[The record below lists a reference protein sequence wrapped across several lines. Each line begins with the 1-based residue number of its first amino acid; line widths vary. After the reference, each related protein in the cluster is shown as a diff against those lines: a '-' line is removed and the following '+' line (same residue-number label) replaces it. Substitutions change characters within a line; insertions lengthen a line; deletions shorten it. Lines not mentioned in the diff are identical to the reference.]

1 MYTHQSSRYCKIT
14 WFTRLRLFFICFV
27 LILVSSHSPLYAA
40 SSLDELVLIPK
51 DHNCQ
56 VKISTIQ
63 AIQTS
68 PNIQTKNINQLKN
81 WQNVKLPD
89 FWENRWKNYSGI
101 VWYRILWSKA
111 CQTSQTEPLALNIDS
126 INMAGEVYL
135 NQHLIW
141 RDKNLV
147 EPLSRSWN
155 MPRYWVLPNSELK
168 RGQNEILIRVIGVA
182 TQSPGL
188 GNVYI
193 GTPHAIIEQNSKYV
207 FEHRT
212 LYFINLVI
220 SLTLGAIAFLVWL
233 LRRKDSTFGW
243 FALASLLWGL
253 FISNILTTETYP
265 FFHTLQ
271 LARINMLF
279 LVGYVIS
286 FTIYTWRFAGKKYN
300 KTEKILWL
308 IGLIGVIVLFIV
320 SPAYLGLVLFSL
332 FLFAVIV
339 FLGCCFF
346 YQWIAYKT
354 PKADIRFLAL
364 ILLGFIGIN
373 VHDVYLILTQ
383 NTEHTYITPFAAPLT
398 ALAISMIL
406 AWRIAQNVNHIE
418 EFNQTLTQSV
428 ERVSADLKN
437 SLDKKHQLEIE
448 NMRLQERLSLSHE
461 LHDGLGGS
469 LVRSMILVDKQDKI
483 DKQHVLSIL
492 KLLRNDL
499 RQVIDSGSTIGA
511 KVPETP
517 VIWASSI
524 RRRFVQLFEE
534 LKIESEWQLAEQWL
548 KEPTALQCLTL
559 ARVVEEALTNIIKHS
574 HATLV
579 KVSLFQEYQQ
589 LILEIEDNGVGF
601 DPSSVQQGLHVG
613 LQSMQVRVNR
623 IGGTF
628 EIHSE
633 MGQTLIR
640 VKL

>member
-1 MYTHQSSRYCKIT
+1 M
-14 WFTRLRLFFICFV
+14 
-27 LILVSSHSPLYAA
+27 P
-40 SSLDELVLIPK
+40 
-51 DHNCQ
+51 
-56 VKISTIQ
+56 
-63 AIQTS
+63 
-68 PNIQTKNINQLKN
+68 
-81 WQNVKLPD
+81 
-89 FWENRWKNYSGI
+89 
-101 VWYRILWSKA
+101 
-111 CQTSQTEPLALNIDS
+111 QTEPLALNIDS
-126 INMAGEVYL
+126 INMAGEIYL
-135 NQHLIW
+135 NKQLIW
-141 RDKNLV
+141 RDKNLT

-168 RGQNEILIRVIGVA
+168 QGQNEILIRVIGVA

-253 FISNILTTETYP
+253 FISNILATETYP

-271 LARINMLF
+271 LAKINMLF

-308 IGLIGVIVLFIV
+308 IGLISVIVLFIV

-332 FLFAVIV
+332 FLFAIIV

-373 VHDVYLILTQ
+373 IHDVYLILTQ

-448 NMRLQERLSLSHE
+448 NMRLQERLNLSHE

-534 LKIESEWQLAEQWL
+534 LEIESEWKLAEQWL

-589 LILEIEDNGVGF
+589 LILELEDNGVGF
-601 DPSSVQQGLHVG
+601 DPSTVQQGLHVG

>member
-1 MYTHQSSRYCKIT
+1 MYTHQGSRYCKIT
-14 WFTRLRLFFICFV
+14 WFARLKSFFSCCLFM
-27 LILVSSHSPLYAA
+27 LVGSIAQIHA
-40 SSLDELVLIPK
+40 SSLNELVLLPK
-51 DHNCQ
+51 DHNCH
-56 VKISTIQ
+56 VNIINIQ
-63 AIQTS
+63 SIQTS
-68 PNIQTKNINQLKN
+68 PDTQISDINKLTN
-81 WQNVKLPD
+81 WQTVKLPD

-135 NQHLIW
+135 NKQLIW
-141 RDKNLV
+141 RDKNLT

-168 RGQNEILIRVIGVA
+168 QGENEFLIRVVGIS

-188 GNVYI
+188 GKVYI

-253 FISNILTTETYP
+253 FISNILATETYP
-265 FFHTLQ
+265 FLYTLQ
-271 LARINMLF
+271 LAKINMLF

-286 FTIYTWRFAGKKYN
+286 FTIYTWRFAGKKY
-300 KTEKILWL
+300 KKIENLLWL
-308 IGLIGVIVLFIV
+308 TGFIGGVGLFIAPSSYIGLILF
-320 SPAYLGLVLFSL
+320 LL
-332 FLFAVIV
+332 FLFVTIV
-339 FLGCCFF
+339 FLACCIF

-373 VHDVYLILTQ
+373 IHDVYLILTQ

-469 LVRSMILVDKQDKI
+469 LVRSMILVDKSDDI
-483 DKQHVLSIL
+483 DKQHFLSIL

-511 KVPETP
+511 KVPESP
-517 VIWASSI
+517 IVWASSI

-534 LKIESEWQLAEQWL
+534 LEIESKWQLPNHWL
-548 KEPTALQCLTL
+548 TQPTALQCLTL
-559 ARVVEEALTNIIKHS
+559 ARVAEEALTNIIKHS

-579 KVSLFQEYQQ
+579 KVSLSQEDQQ
-589 LILEIEDNGVGF
+589 LILEIEDNGIGF
-601 DPSSVQQGLHVG
+601 DPLTVQEGLHVG
-613 LQSMQVRVNR
+613 LQSMQIRVHR
-623 IGGTF
+623 IGGNF
-628 EIHSE
+628 EIYSKT
-633 MGQTLIR
+633 GQTLIR

>member
-1 MYTHQSSRYCKIT
+1 M
-14 WFTRLRLFFICFV
+14 
-27 LILVSSHSPLYAA
+27 
-40 SSLDELVLIPK
+40 LIPK

-101 VWYRILWSKA
+101 VWYRILWSKS
-111 CQTSQTEPLALNIDS
+111 CKLSQTEPLALNIDS
-126 INMAGEVYL
+126 INMAGEIYL
-135 NQHLIW
+135 NQQLIW
-141 RDKNLV
+141 RDKNLT

-168 RGQNEILIRVIGVA
+168 QGQNEILIRVIGVA

-193 GTPHAIIEQNSKYV
+193 GTPHAIIKQNSKYV

-212 LYFINLVI
+212 LYFINLII

-308 IGLIGVIVLFIV
+308 IGLISVIILFIV

-332 FLFAVIV
+332 FLFAIIV
-339 FLGCCFF
+339 FLACCFF

-373 VHDVYLILTQ
+373 IHDVYLILTQ

-448 NMRLQERLSLSHE
+448 NMRLQERLNLSHE

-511 KVPETP
+511 KVPESP
-517 VIWASSI
+517 IVWASSI

-534 LKIESEWQLAEQWL
+534 LEIESEWKLAEQWL

-601 DPSSVQQGLHVG
+601 DPSTVQQGLHVG

-623 IGGTF
+623 ISGIF